1 MVALADALVGC
12 LPSLSAQLV
21 QYAIDN
27 KCIYFC
33 SGQMTL
39 AIGVET
45 MESGDDYSQALGRS
59 LVAARTANHMTQQE
73 LAKAS
78 GVSRATIA
86 EIESGKGDPRL
97 SNIVALAQ
105 ALRTSP
111 MMLLLEK
118 GALTQEV
125 AQQLQERTD
134 SLNVPLESVEK
145 MNGFLNSDSRS
156 GPQHA
161 AREGIRALGVGGG
174 SGVGAAIGS
183 VLIPG
188 IGTIVGAA
196 LGGLLGEWSAK
207 EAVARERGPAKQPQD
222 KD

>member
-1 MVALADALVGC
+1 
-12 LPSLSAQLV
+12 
-21 QYAIDN
+21 
-27 KCIYFC
+27 
-33 SGQMTL
+33 MTFV
-39 AIGVET
+39 IGVKA

-118 GALTQEV
+118 GALTREV
-125 AQQLQERTD
+125 AGQLQQRTD
-134 SLNVPLESVEK
+134 ALNVPIESVEK
-145 MNGFLNSDSRS
+145 MNSYLNSDSRS

-161 AREGIRALGVGGG
+161 AREGIRALGAGGG
-174 SGVGAAIGS
+174 AGVGAAIGS
-183 VLIPG
+183 VLLPG
-188 IGTIVGAA
+188 IGTAIGAA

-207 EAVARERGPAKQPQD
+207 EAGVRESRPAKPPQE